1 MTILSTWLCPSTT
14 TWSKPSDAECW
25 SLALFVPVLNAY
37 DRAICL
43 VFFVAGDMARIA
55 DMVYVRW
62 SWNLF
67 LFGPG
72 AGPWPS
78 ASVLYLES
86 IRVRDA

>member
-1 MTILSTWLCPSTT
+1 MPILSTWLCPSTT

-55 DMVYVRW
+55 DMVYLRW
-62 SWNLF
+62 SWNPFFVWSWSWSLALGF
-67 LFGPG
+67 R
-72 AGPWPS
+72 
-78 ASVLYLES
+78 SVSGEH
-86 IRVRDA
+86 